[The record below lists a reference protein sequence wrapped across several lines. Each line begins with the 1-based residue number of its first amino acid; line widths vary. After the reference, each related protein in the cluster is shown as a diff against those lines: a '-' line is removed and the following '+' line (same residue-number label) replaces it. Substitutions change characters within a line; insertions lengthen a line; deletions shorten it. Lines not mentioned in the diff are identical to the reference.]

1 MIEHIS
7 NRCDI
12 LTDTTVYPYEHV
24 KRKFVG
30 GFSKEQLVENAR
42 MPGLAGPRDLPVN
55 QSMSPSKHFSGR
67 YLFAGPM
74 WNHFGHVLV
83 DCLHRIWPL
92 TEAPSA
98 FDGLVFSNVVNLRP
112 GATIAIPPFV
122 PQLLEMMGI
131 PSIPIIL
138 VDEPTSFD
146 ELFIPQLGSVF
157 QTGYKPFY
165 KRYLQKYQE
174 NITKSVGLL
183 RQKAPKRIFYGRNHA
198 LRDGG
203 VIGSSYFENV
213 LADVGFIS
221 CVPEEMSLRLQFSYI
236 MNASDIIFEEGSA
249 IHLTDVLLNVPA
261 KIRMLPRRSGDKVF
275 SPALIN
281 RTPYFENL
289 ASDDNIFRLK
299 DRNGNISPASLTLY
313 RRPDLVHRQIAKC
326 FQIAKFDMNL
336 YEKMEDLDHKRSPAK
351 DSVREERANAIKAIR
366 DENRYYF

>member
-1 MIEHIS
+1 
-7 NRCDI
+7 
-12 LTDTTVYPYEHV
+12 
-24 KRKFVG
+24 
-30 GFSKEQLVENAR
+30 